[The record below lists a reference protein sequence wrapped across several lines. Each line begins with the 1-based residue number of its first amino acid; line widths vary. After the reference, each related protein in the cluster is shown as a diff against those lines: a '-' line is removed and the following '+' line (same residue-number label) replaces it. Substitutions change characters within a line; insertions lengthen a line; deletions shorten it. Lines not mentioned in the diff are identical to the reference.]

1 VITSRPASR
10 ALNATEELV
19 EKPAGTKHPAFD
31 RRPEDAPETRIDA
44 LHWVFAYGSNMATDD
59 LTSWMASTGTPTSG
73 LVRIE
78 PATLPDHR
86 LVWNYYSRRRDGGA
100 ANVEPCAGRDLPGVA
115 LLVDAAVLDAI
126 DQKEGHPRYYSRGPS
141 TLRVRLRR
149 SDEVGA
155 WVYVAVPG
163 RRSPTPVLPRR
174 AYVRLLIAGAR
185 QNGLPPSHIA
195 ELEATPTAD

>member
-1 VITSRPASR
+1 MDVP
-10 ALNATEELV
+10 
-19 EKPAGTKHPAFD
+19 K
-31 RRPEDAPETRIDA
+31 TRTDE

-59 LTSWMASTGTPTSG
+59 LGHWMALTGNPASG

-78 PATLPDHR
+78 PATLPEHR
-86 LVWNYYSRRRDGGA
+86 LVWNYRSKSRNGGA

-115 LLVDAAVLDAI
+115 LLVNAAVLNAI
-126 DQKEGHPRYYSRGPS
+126 DRKEGHPRFYSRGSSP
-141 TLRVRLRR
+141 LRVRLLR

-163 RRSPTPVLPRR
+163 RCSPTPVLPRR
-174 AYVRLLIAGAR
+174 AYVQLLIAGAR
-185 QNGLPPSHIA
+185 QHGLPASHVA